1 MYKNTNII
9 FHIAIMHT
17 WESIFTNEVQTIT
30 CRRVARAG
38 SLGGVLV
45 AGASRAVAAGDGD
58 KNWALRSVVDARR
71 PGSRR

>member
-38 SLGGVLV
+38 RLGGVLV